1 MSNISGL
8 NLEYLINLAHKAG
21 AMIVSGFQAQMSETW
36 KKDGTIV
43 TPTDISINQMVVDAV
58 SHDFPTLRVIGEEGS
73 NSIEQG
79 DYALVFDPNDGTTSF
94 KAGIPV
100 SSFCATLMFHGQ
112 PILTCIYDPFWKRMY
127 TAQKGGGA
135 HCNGELI
142 QVSSH
147 ASLVRAQVG
156 LGLWKGCQFNMLEAL
171 ARILEADAK
180 YSKPLSIAYWGA
192 LVAIGEFD
200 ATIFPSTNPWE
211 TAAIKLLVEE
221 AGGRVTDIFGDDQAR
236 YDREIRGHIA
246 SNGLIHDQLS
256 AIMREANG
264 L

>member
-1 MSNISGL
+1 MDDMSRFTLDYIV
-8 NLEYLINLAHKAG
+8 NLAHQAG
-21 AMIVSGFQAQMSETW
+21 AMIVSGFQSKMGETW
-36 KKDGTIV
+36 KADGTKV
-43 TPTDISINQMVVDAV
+43 TATDIDINQMVVDAV
-58 SHDFPTLRVIGEEGS
+58 SRDFPTLRVIGEEGS
-73 NSIEQG
+73 NSVQQG

-100 SSFCATLMFHGQ
+100 SSFCATLVCHGQ
-112 PILTCIYDPFWKRMY
+112 PLITCIYDPFWERMY
-127 TAQKGGGA
+127 TAKKGEGA
-135 HCNGELI
+135 HCNGKLI
-142 QVSSH
+142 QVSHH

-156 LGLWKGCQFNMLEAL
+156 LGLWKGCRFNMLGAL
-171 ARILEADAK
+171 AAILEADAK

-192 LVAIGEFD
+192 LVAAGEFD

-221 AGGRVTDIFGDDQAR
+221 AGGRVTDIFGNVQEH
-236 YDREIRGHIA
+236 YDGEIRGHIA

-256 AIMREANG
+256 AIMREVNG